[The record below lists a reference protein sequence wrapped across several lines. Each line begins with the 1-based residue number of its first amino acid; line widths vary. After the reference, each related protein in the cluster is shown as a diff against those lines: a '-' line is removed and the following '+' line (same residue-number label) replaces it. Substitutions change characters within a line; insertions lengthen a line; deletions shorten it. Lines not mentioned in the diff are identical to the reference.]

1 MEKFFTAQ
9 EKHPSNGREY
19 ISVKILAAYIGKSE
33 STIYR
38 WVRADAIPHIRIGRE
53 ILFIRNEIDEWI
65 DQGKREVHCSD
76 KNLTKI
82 LTSSFTGYIDRVKG
96 GSTNMANPKKGRQI
110 YGYGACYIRKT
121 KEGYHRFYID
131 YYNRY
136 GERIQQL
143 VKTATSWQEA
153 NSALRNAVLQ
163 EHLKKCGDQEQQQR
177 IKFKELCD
185 LYLENYAK
193 INKKS
198 WKDDQYRIDAHM
210 KPYFGEYE
218 LKIMNPMHIEQYR
231 ALRLESDVSKSTV
244 NREITILKKMFNL
257 AIDWNLADHNPV
269 LRVKLF
275 SEKDTQKERILTD
288 EEELRLLSESPPYL
302 KSILIT
308 ALNTGMRRGEIFNL
322 KWDQVDFKQR
332 IIKVTNT
339 KNGKNRIIPINDLLL
354 QELIL
359 QKKASGKNDYVFPN
373 PDTKKPFIDT
383 KKSFKHACREARI
396 ENLRFHD
403 LRHTFASRLVK
414 AGVDLITVRDLLG
427 HFSVR
432 VTQRY
437 THSSQDQKAQAVN
450 LLVLNSTIKPENEQN
465 LLHMRYIN

>member
-1 MEKFFTAQ
+1 MASQAPPNTMQKLLTVQ
-9 EKHPSNGREY
+9 E
-19 ISVKILAAYIGKSE
+19 AAMFLNT
-33 STIYR
+33 STTTVYR
-38 WVRADAIPHIRIGRE
+38 YAKQNVLPHIRLPLGLRFRPQD
-53 ILFIRNEIDEWI
+53 LMEWI
-65 DQGKREVHCSD
+65 DQGRREDRLSKRIISQT
-76 KNLTKI
+76 LTF
-82 LTSSFTGYIDRVKG
+82 SPPGYIKDTG
-96 GSTNMANPKKGRQI
+96 GKTNMANPKKGRQN

-121 KEGYHRFYID
+121 KRGYLRFYID
-131 YYNRY
+131 YYDRN

-143 VKTATSWQEA
+143 IKTATSWQEA
-153 NSALRNAVLQ
+153 NSALKNAVLQ
-163 EHLKKCGDQEQQQR
+163 EHLIKCGDQEQPTR
-177 IKFKELCD
+177 IKFKALCD

-218 LKIMNPMHIEQYR
+218 LKNINPMHIEKYR
-231 ALRLESDVSKSTV
+231 AQRLESDVSKSTV

-257 AIDWNLADHNPV
+257 AIDWNLAGHNPV

-302 KSILIT
+302 KPILVA
-308 ALNTGMRRGEIFNL
+308 ALNTGMRRGEIFRLEWQEN
-322 KWDQVDFKQR
+322 VDFRQR

-339 KNGKNRIIPINDLLL
+339 KSGKNRIIPINDLLL

-359 QKKASGKNDYVFPN
+359 QKKTSGKNGFVFPN
-373 PDTKKPFIDT
+373 PVTKKPFVDI
-383 KKSFKHACREARI
+383 KKSFKHACNKAGI
-396 ENLRFHD
+396 DNLRFHD

-437 THSSQDQKAQAVN
+437 THSCQDQKVRAVE
-450 LLVLNSTIKPENEQN
+450 LLVQYATKKLENGEEQ
-465 LLHMRYIN
+465 LHPRYIN